1 MTRLLCFTILL
12 LVHYNVRAQDLI
24 WNNYPDGSL
33 SHTFPNVG
41 NPAVN
46 VGVGVSGNT
55 SAFNLREPNGRPLG
69 LRLNADFATS
79 GNSVTVTILFSQP
92 VNNLSF
98 SLYDIDFTDGD
109 SKYQDLVVV
118 NGTNAGS
125 TVSPTIGTT
134 TTNTVT
140 GNSILGINS
149 SAIMGENSVNFSSP
163 VNQVTIQYIAGP
175 AFVDPETQEIYIGNF
190 NWDAV
195 VLPVHLVDFAG
206 RSVDQQVRLG
216 WQTTYEANSDYFT
229 IERSPD
235 ARAFEAI
242 GRVASKG
249 FSESLQTYG
258 FSDAAPLKGTNY
270 YRLRQVDRD
279 GTYAY
284 SKIVA
289 VGYDAQG
296 IYFEVVVLEG
306 ARLQVETNAPEP
318 VFNLVDVR
326 GLPSLRQVERA
337 GANKY
342 ILQVSPTGLA
352 TGGLKIVQM
361 RSGNFSYVR
370 KVLVN

>member
-1 MTRLLCFTILL
+1 MKRIILVTVML
-12 LVHYNVRAQDLI
+12 LVSLLGWSQDLDWGDYPEGEFSYTFTNI
-24 WNNYPDGSL
+24 GNIPVDATVTVTGMVGSFYTDYPRPSVRGLELNNNFL
-33 SHTFPNVG
+33 TN
-41 NPAVN
+41 
-46 VGVGVSGNT
+46 
-55 SAFNLREPNGRPLG
+55 
-69 LRLNADFATS
+69 
-79 GNSVTVTILFSQP
+79 GNSVSLKVTFSQP
-92 VNNLSF
+92 VSNLNF
-98 SLYDIDFTDGD
+98 NLLDIDRIDGD
-109 SKYQDLVVV
+109 SQYQDLVTVV
-118 NGTNAGS
+118 GANLGTPVTPAIGS
-125 TVSPTIGTT
+125 AS
-134 TTNTVT
+134 TNTVT
-140 GNSILGINS
+140 GNAILGT
-149 SAIMGENSVNFSSP
+149 NSVEDYAANSISFSTP
-163 VNQVTIQYIAGP
+163 VTEVTIQYFAGP
-175 AFVDPETQEIYIGNF
+175 DWDDPKRQFIYITNF
-190 NWDAV
+190 NWADA

-296 IYFEVVVLEG
+296 VYFEVVVLEG